1 MATPRA
7 HSEMDGGVHAVEIL
21 DTRPVWAASSFPSRS
36 AASCPDGYTNMG
48 LTCYSW
54 SKVET
59 LSGGTDPMICPEG
72 QLKEL
77 GICVS
82 CPTDKSYWGGL
93 CYVNCPPNAIRTAV
107 STCLHKISMS
117 GNTHLFVVNRALDLL
132 AKSDDQRA
140 RTIAQVM
147 NKPEVRKNWEQGLWD
162 GDDSDHSDAGSVLR
176 SGSHFYNG
184 AGKDYFG
191 NATKITTYEMLG
203 SDANATPQ
211 GHNPNA
217 REMARSYLSRVSKNE
232 LTSAN
237 PGTAAHNL
245 GLALHYASD
254 MTQPLHT
261 SGFSGASVPTNLHPV
276 YEFYVAFIQSRFP
289 ANFSWDKRFAGRTAD
304 DAFHDMSVKSNGFAK
319 DLINEMHVDGSAG
332 ICTIQSMEGVGPYT
346 GYCFV
351 DDWEIDRQTGLI
363 LMDGYQSLASY
374 IFAAL
379 TEKGF

>member
-1 MATPRA
+1 MRSRAVRRYSLNPCFTPGRWWVLRSFPIARLLALTIFVGALLAAAAPARAWDASNGDVARA
-7 HSEMDGGVHAVEIL
+7 HSEMNGGVHAVEIL

-59 LSGGTDPMICPEG
+59 LSGGTDPMTCPDG

-82 CPTDKSYWGGL
+82 CPADKSYWGGL

-147 NKPEVRKNWEQGLWD
+147 NKPEVRKEWEQGLWD

-203 SDANATPQ
+203 SDANATPR

-217 REMARSYLSRVSKNE
+217 REMARSYLSMVSKNE

-237 PGTAAHNL
+237 P
-245 GLALHYASD
+245 ALPP
-254 MTQPLHT
+254 TT
-261 SGFSGASVPTNLHPV
+261 SAWRSTTPR
-276 YEFYVAFIQSRFP
+276 I
-289 ANFSWDKRFAGRTAD
+289 
-304 DAFHDMSVKSNGFAK
+304 
-319 DLINEMHVDGSAG
+319 
-332 ICTIQSMEGVGPYT
+332 
-346 GYCFV
+346 
-351 DDWEIDRQTGLI
+351 
-363 LMDGYQSLASY
+363 
-374 IFAAL
+374 
-379 TEKGF
+379 